1 MNFARTGLTVLF
13 LATVCALAGCR
24 GGPDESSGPTQ
35 QGRVNDFAGVLSD
48 STVAALSRTLQD
60 YEEETCHQVVVAVFP
75 SLKGELI
82 SDLSSRIMDS
92 WEVGHPHLE
101 NGLLVTV
108 ALQEGGARI
117 DAGSGLEVVVADQ
130 RGESILRHDMFPS
143 FKENR
148 IDEGIRQGLESIMEE
163 GRKIV
168 IPPDLR
174 PPVCRTVPPPSRE

>member
-1 MNFARTGLTVLF
+1 MNFAKTGLTVLF

-24 GGPDESSGPTQ
+24 GGAGDTPTPAR

-48 STVAALSRTLQD
+48 STVAALSTTLQD
-60 YEEETCHQVVVAVFP
+60 YEEETCHQVVVAIFP

-82 SDLSSRIMDS
+82 SDLSSRIMAS
-92 WEVGHPHLE
+92 WEVGYPHLE

-117 DAGSGLEVVVADQ
+117 DAGSGLEVIVADQ

-143 FKENR
+143 FKEDR
-148 IDEGIRQGLESIMEE
+148 IGEGIQRGLESIMEE

-174 PPVCRTVPPPSRE
+174 PPVCGTAPPPSRE

>member
-1 MNFARTGLTVLF
+1 MNFAKTGLTVLF
-13 LATVCALAGCR
+13 LATVCALTACR
-24 GGPDESSGPTQ
+24 GGAGDTPAPAR

-60 YEEETCHQVVVAVFP
+60 YEEETCHQVVVAIFP

-117 DAGSGLEVVVADQ
+117 DAGSGLEVIVTDQ
-130 RGESILRHDMFPS
+130 RAERILRHDMFPS
-143 FKENR
+143 FKEDR

-174 PPVCRTVPPPSRE
+174 PSVCRTVAPAPRD